1 MINVLTIDDHAMF
14 RSGLRKVLLDSPD
27 IARVEETGDWREG
40 LEILERGQTQVL
52 LLDINLPDRSGL
64 DVLDM
69 VRSRFP
75 QVNVIM
81 LSMYAAP
88 QYAIRA
94 LRSGAKGYVAKDM
107 EASDLI
113 AAIRNVNRGRK
124 FVPSA
129 LAEALLDTRH
139 GLDPSPNPHERLSA
153 RELQIMR
160 MMVAGGALTAIAE
173 RLSINVKT
181 VSTYRRRILE
191 KLGVASN
198 AQLVQYAVHHH
209 LMD

>member
-14 RSGLRKVLLDSPD
+14 RSGLRKVLLDAPD
-27 IARVEETGDWREG
+27 IVRVDETGEWQEG
-40 LEILERGQTQVL
+40 IAILERGETHVL

-64 DVLDM
+64 DVLTL
-69 VRSRFP
+69 VRARFP
-75 QVNVIM
+75 QVHVIM

-88 QYAIRA
+88 QYAISA
-94 LRSGAKGYVAKDM
+94 LRNGAKGYVAKDM

-124 FVPSA
+124 FVSPA
-129 LAEALLDTRH
+129 VAEALLDSRH
-139 GLDPSPNPHERLSA
+139 GLDPRPHPHERLSA

-160 MMVAGGALTAIAE
+160 MIVAGGALTAIAE

-198 AQLVQYAVHHH
+198 AQLVQYAVHNR
-209 LMD
+209 LVD